1 MFLPG
6 NICRL
11 GNKSKAF
18 INHKRRSFWLT
29 KVESMAKKKSDDD
42 APEDGEGGG
51 KRKLKLKLPGNKLMI
66 IGAAVSL
73 LAFGGGGFWFYKKN
87 KGEPEQ
93 MASQQGDQKASA
105 SAPAQTGP
113 KKPSAFLDLPEMT
126 VNLAA
131 GSGQQDRQQFLRMK
145 IALEVGE
152 QKVATEIQTMLPR
165 VMDTFQVF
173 MRELRPQDLEGSS
186 GLYRLKEEMT
196 RRVNVAVYPARVDAI
211 LFKELMVQ

>member
-1 MFLPG
+1 
-6 NICRL
+6 
-11 GNKSKAF
+11 
-18 INHKRRSFWLT
+18 
-29 KVESMAKKKSDDD
+29 MAKKKSDDN

-51 KRKLKLKLPGNKLMI
+51 KRKLKLPGNKLMI

-93 MASQQGDQKASA
+93 MASQQGDPKASA
-105 SAPAQTGP
+105 AAPAQTGP

-152 QKVATEIQTMLPR
+152 QKVVTEIQAMLPR